1 MSHYTTPA
9 SAAGQQKVLTV
20 NWSLLLRRLRA
31 QFGLLASS
39 ARHRAST
46 TEYIP
51 PVWMSRLRLTWF
63 RLGLLALA
71 LFVYTQKQIDLTVSV
86 GADGLGLARPE
97 VGATGSAHPSTT
109 TALSM
114 LPTGSSA
121 PAAPEWSVNTF
132 PAAAVTAYVDRFQR
146 VARTEEEKFSIPAP
160 AKLAMA
166 ILESDAGANAG
177 ATKNNNHFSA
187 SLGNKS
193 YDNAWGSWRAHS
205 ETLTRRF
212 PELASESV
220 NYQQWIAALAQTGY
234 SRDPRYAQKLL
245 TIIDR
250 FELDRR

>member
-39 ARHRAST
+39 ARHRAAT

-51 PVWMSRLRLTWF
+51 PVWMSRMRLTWF

-71 LFVYTQKQIDLTVSV
+71 IFVYTQKQIDLTVSV
-86 GADGLGLARPE
+86 GANGLGTTQQEEE
-97 VGATGSAHPSTT
+97 VHGAPSTT

-114 LPTGSSA
+114 LPTGTST
-121 PAAPEWSVNTF
+121 PAAPVWEVNTL
-132 PAAAVTAYVDRFQR
+132 PAASVTAYVDRFRR

-166 ILESDAGANAG
+166 ILESGAGENAG
-177 ATKNNNHFSA
+177 ARNNNNHFSA
-187 SLGNKS
+187 SLGNKR

-205 ETLTRRF
+205 ENLNRRF

-220 NYQQWIAALAQTGY
+220 NHQQWIAALATSGY
-234 SRDPRYAQKLL
+234 SRDPQYAQKLL
-245 TIIDR
+245 MIIDR
-250 FELDRR
+250 FDLDRR